1 MVIRRLSNFCPDTCN
16 YMTHVSLMV
25 VMVVMVCG
33 LPLKDA
39 QRAGGLKPLRVDAP
53 FGENQTF

>member
-16 YMTHVSLMV
+16 YMTHVSF
-25 VMVVMVCG
+25 MVVMVCG

-39 QRAGGLKPLRVDAP
+39 QRGGGLKPLRVDAP